1 MSHLERHRIRERL
14 STLPESVRLFRINAG
29 SGWAGTEL
37 KIKPGTKLIV
47 TSDMLILR
55 HPRRFHG
62 APSGWPDLAGWET
75 IEITPDM
82 VGSKIAVFLGEEVK
96 VTGTLNKYQEMFRD
110 CIENMGGIFRV
121 LR

>member
-14 STLPESVRLFRINAG
+14 SNLPDNVRLFRINAG
-29 SGWAGTEL
+29 SGWAGEIIKRTADRLVL
-37 KIKPGTKLIV
+37 KN
-47 TSDMLILR
+47 
-55 HPRRFHG
+55 PRPFHG
-62 APSGWPDLAGWET
+62 APNGWPDLAGWET

-96 VTGTLNKYQEMFRD
+96 VTGTLNKYQKMFRD